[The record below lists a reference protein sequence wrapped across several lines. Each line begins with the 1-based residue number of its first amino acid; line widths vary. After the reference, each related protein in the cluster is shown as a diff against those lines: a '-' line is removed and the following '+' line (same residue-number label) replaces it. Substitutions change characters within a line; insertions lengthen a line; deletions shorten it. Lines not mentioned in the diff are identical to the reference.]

1 MINVEKDGEGSQSTI
16 SVLLKICHFCNYNQ
30 LHFLFVATLEDSH
43 ILKLSQYITSEQVLR
58 ELGTNGL
65 GVPERTIDTA
75 LYNHRTSIN
84 DAAHDVLSTWRKQY
98 QSSQEAYRNLQAGL
112 KRAQM
117 KDLAAKL
124 QSWVQG
130 VSPEPCHATLPESQ
144 NYEKSE
150 FI

>member
-1 MINVEKDGEGSQSTI
+1 M
-16 SVLLKICHFCNYNQ
+16 LLCQH
-30 LHFLFVATLEDSH
+30 
-43 ILKLSQYITSEQVLR
+43 ITSEQDLR

-117 KDLAAKL
+117 NDLAAKL